1 MKSLGQYTLGDQ
13 YVSPQNRLS
22 QMLLQQG
29 TENAPSY
36 SWQETMGRLS
46 KSLLGAYMM
55 AKDGKSKDDAYS
67 MLGKQQPDTF
77 TNMPTLDD
85 EQIMNSQGIRDIL
98 TAKTDEDFMKNPQ
111 IQNAMRGIG
120 GSQDQINQ
128 EESFIKN
135 AQDQQIKDK
144 FADAFGNESRGRYVN
159 PEAADREIS
168 MGRES
173 IGRANANIDQQSEVF
188 NAAMSRMRG
197 NQPTQDQR
205 GDMVAAELQKQRQA
219 SMQPTLDAKMPQR
232 DFMMQNLG
240 GMENN
245 PYAKRLMA
253 QMQMQGMDQDYTA
266 GLANTARSQKLEDI
280 KNAQGF
286 TSSENALNRGA
297 TLDAA
302 TLKAGE
308 PVNAIKEYLQVKQAG
323 LFKGTFEEYKKSGK
337 SETNVN
343 VGGNA
348 YEKENAGMLVGEH
361 KIARESAD
369 NAYRQNMV
377 IAAQRSIPLETGW
390 GAQSKA
396 WGAKFLGALGMAN
409 DEALQVANNADQ
421 FKSVTMSF
429 LLDKLAAQKGPQTE
443 GDANR
448 ALETL
453 ASLQNMPDAN
463 RFILDL
469 TETLNGHAIE
479 KANFMDSYSMKNGN
493 LIGYR
498 SQWGASDQG
507 KKSIFDSPT
516 MAKWKGR
523 DGTLALK
530 PGQVVD
536 TMPDPSTSKGVT
548 LQGEDGSIFISD
560 GVGWNRQ

>member
-1 MKSLGQYTLGDQ
+1 MKNLGSYTLGDE
-13 YVSPQNRLS
+13 YVSPKNRLS
-22 QMLLQQG
+22 QLLMQQG
-29 TENAPSY
+29 GDSSPSH

-46 KSLLGAYMM
+46 KSLVGAYMGIQDQ
-55 AKDGKSKDDAYS
+55 KQQDDFIS
-67 MLGKQQPDTF
+67 TIGKQQPDVYSDKSVPGVLQT
-77 TNMPTLDD
+77 DD
-85 EQIMNSQGIRDIL
+85 QLMQHPM
-98 TAKTDEDFMKNPQ
+98 MKHAINE
-111 IQNAMRGIG
+111 IG
-120 GSQDQINQ
+120 GGQDDINMAEQ
-128 EESFIKN
+128 TPLGQGLGAGF
-135 AQDQQIKDK
+135 DQARQ
-144 FADAFGNESRGRYVN
+144 G
-159 PEAADREIS
+159 ADRV
-168 MGRES
+168 ES
-173 IGRANANIDQQSEVF
+173 GANNFSGMLEQLRAQSLE
-188 NAAMSRMRG
+188 
-197 NQPTQDQR
+197 PTVER
-205 GDMVAAELQKQRQA
+205 
-219 SMQPTLDAKMPQR
+219 TLDAKMPQR
-232 DFMMQNLG
+232 DFMIKNLQA
-240 GMENN
+240 MPNN
-245 PYAKRLMA
+245 TYAKRGLA
-253 QMQMQGMDQDYTA
+253 QALMQGMDQDREA
-266 GLANTARSQKLEDI
+266 GLEKLARSQKLEDI
-280 KNAQGF
+280 QNTQRF
-286 TSSENALNRGA
+286 TSEQNALNRGA

-308 PVNAIKEYLQVKQAG
+308 PVTAIKEYLQVKQAG
-323 LFKGTFEEYKKSGK
+323 LFDGTFEEYKKIGK
-337 SETNVN
+337 SDTTVN

-448 ALETL
+448 ALETI

-469 TETLNGHAIE
+469 TEALNGQAIE

-516 MAKWKGR
+516 MDKWKGR

-536 TMPDPSTSKGVT
+536 TMPDPSTNKGVT